1 MTAGD
6 KREPLWASSLADQPQ
21 RTCDAVPP
29 EPDEAQEA
37 PPRPIAEP
45 RVGPRAVA
53 FGGLAVTVM
62 VVLAMLAADRGSFK
76 VEDVPSFWEDIEMTC
91 RTARLERDD
100 RALEVFSCQAV
111 RGGTLPPGIYRS
123 PDAQWTSDLTRRDA
137 RANAIEI
144 SPDGELTGWATY
156 W

>member
-1 MTAGD
+1 MTGGD
-6 KREPLWASSLADQPQ
+6 KREPLWASSLADEPQ
-21 RTCDAVPP
+21 RTCDAVSP
-29 EPDEAQEA
+29 EPDETQEV

-45 RVGPRAVA
+45 RFRPRALA
-53 FGGLAVTVM
+53 FGGLAVTAM
-62 VVLAMLAADRGSFK
+62 VVLAMLAADRGSFEF
-76 VEDVPSFWEDIEMTC
+76 EDVPSFWEDIEMTC
-91 RTARLERDD
+91 RTARFERDG
-100 RALEVFSCQAV
+100 RALEVFRCQAV